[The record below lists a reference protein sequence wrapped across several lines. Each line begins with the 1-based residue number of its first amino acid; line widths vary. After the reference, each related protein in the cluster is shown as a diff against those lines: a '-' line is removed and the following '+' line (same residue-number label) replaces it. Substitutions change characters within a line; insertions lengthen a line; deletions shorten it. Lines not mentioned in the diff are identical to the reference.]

1 MPFLFEAE
9 VCALPALNRAK
20 TWRVSGAISPQGPR
34 IKMVCTGQQGRPL
47 PLLWF
52 SAPGEGRCL
61 YLKLSC
67 LWAWAPAAL
76 LTYRKGL
83 LLLLN

>member
-47 PLLWF
+47 PLLPLN
-52 SAPGEGRCL
+52 AQRGG
-61 YLKLSC
+61 KM
-67 LWAWAPAAL
+67 PA
-76 LTYRKGL
+76 T
-83 LLLLN
+83 